1 MIRMMNITKTFP
13 GVKALDNVTMEAKE
27 GRILALIGING
38 AGKSTLMNVLGGV
51 IRHDSGTID
60 VNGTE
65 YSFRN
70 PIESQ
75 KAGIAFIHQEPVFF
89 YSMTVAENVYISDL
103 FKSRIPGF
111 VDKQRAIRESRK
123 YLEILGTNIN
133 PKSRMEDISIS
144 ERQIVEIARALAM
157 GAHTVIFDEPTS
169 SLSLNEKKKL
179 FEVIRMMKKDGKTI
193 IYISHFLDEIQELCD
208 DYCVLRDGRNAGS
221 GELQNISREQL
232 IELIIGQKIGRLEK
246 KTSANVEKEV
256 VLSVRNVWRGNLLK
270 GVSFDLYKGEVL
282 GICGLMG
289 SGRTELV
296 RSMFGL
302 DYVDQCETLIREK
315 GQMVPVKKSDLLRRC
330 GYLTENRHNDGLF
343 LPLPVWQNITAPSL
357 QKYSGMGFMK
367 KAEEMKSANHF
378 VEALSIKVPDARSLA
393 SQLSGGNQQKVIV
406 AKWLDKNAD
415 ILVLD
420 EPTRGVDVGSKLEI
434 QKMVRQL
441 VETGKSVILIS
452 SEMDEMAD
460 LSDRVLILR
469 KGKICEEVT
478 GEGITNSNLMRL
490 ALAEGGEGHE

>member
-1 MIRMMNITKTFP
+1 MIRMSNIVKTFP

-51 IRHDSGTID
+51 IRHDGGIVS
-60 VNGTE
+60 VNDQE
-65 YSFRN
+65 YHFSS
-70 PIESQ
+70 PKESQ

-89 YSMTVAENVYISDL
+89 FSLTVAENIYIADL
-103 FKSRIPGF
+103 YKSGIPGLI
-111 VDKQRAIRESRK
+111 DKKKAIRESKK

-133 PKSRMEDISIS
+133 PKAKMEDISIS

-157 GAHTVIFDEPTS
+157 GAHTIIFDEPTS
-169 SLSLNEKKKL
+169 SLSMNEKKKL
-179 FEVIRMMKKDGKTI
+179 FEVIRSLKADGKII

-208 DYCVLRDGRNAGS
+208 DYCVLRDGKNAGS
-221 GELQNISREQL
+221 GVLANATKDDL
-232 IELIIGQKIGRLEK
+232 VKLIIGQEIGKLSKVTKTDGK
-246 KTSANVEKEV
+246 KEIALKVENVT
-256 VLSVRNVWRGNLLK
+256 RGNLLH
-270 GVSFDLYKGEVL
+270 GVGFELYKGEVL

-289 SGRTELV
+289 SGRTELI

-302 DYVDQCETLIREK
+302 DNVDSCDTYINENGTLQKINK
-315 GQMVPVKKSDLLRRC
+315 IQLLRRC

-343 LPLPVWQNITAPSL
+343 LDMPCWMNISATNLKNYSNKFGFLNKKKELDNANGYVKSL
-357 QKYSGMGFMK
+357 
-367 KAEEMKSANHF
+367 N
-378 VEALSIKVPDARSLA
+378 IKVPDATSLA
-393 SQLSGGNQQKVIV
+393 AQLSGGNQQKVIV
-406 AKWLDKNAD
+406 AKWLDKDAD

-434 QKMVRQL
+434 QKMVRQIA
-441 VETGKSVILIS
+441 ESGKSVIVIS

-469 KGKICEEVT
+469 NGKICEEVT
-478 GEGITNSNLMRL
+478 GDDINNNNLMRL
-490 ALAEGGEGHE
+490 ALAEEVSE